1 MKSLKFCFVSE
12 IAPYLNSSGKLVVTG
27 GGEAHAFFLA
37 RELVKKGHCAKIVT
51 GKWVGAPAHEFIDG
65 VEFVRYGSYSL
76 WFSSCVALSIK
87 NLVLNSVRSFKVIEE
102 VIKKNRPD
110 FIVAPMTFAFPR
122 VVFEAYAHRIP
133 MVAEVHDVYPL
144 PLYLKHYR
152 RDYGLLV
159 YPGSLFVWLYNTLPK
174 YTSLVETVSA
184 ATVNPLVSKC
194 GVKREKIFVTGNG
207 VDTEKYLYSSEKQ
220 QLILVLG
227 RLVSYK
233 NVDRALCI
241 FRKVK
246 EQVKNAKL
254 VIVGDGPERKRLE
267 ALSKDSDVQFLGH
280 VSEAKKL
287 ELLQQAKILIS
298 CSEFEGFGMAPI
310 EALACGV
317 FPVLSDI
324 PAHHEVVGKH
334 SFISDNVDNCASII
348 VDLLSDEAK
357 RGLIAKG
364 GRDFVVSTYTWQ
376 SVCEKF
382 LLGIEHLKEKI
393 SN

>member
-1 MKSLKFCFVSE
+1 
-12 IAPYLNSSGKLVVTG
+12 
-27 GGEAHAFFLA
+27 
-37 RELVKKGHCAKIVT
+37 
-51 GKWVGAPAHEFIDG
+51 
-65 VEFVRYGSYSL
+65 
-76 WFSSCVALSIK
+76 
-87 NLVLNSVRSFKVIEE
+87 
-102 VIKKNRPD
+102 
-110 FIVAPMTFAFPR
+110 
-122 VVFEAYAHRIP
+122 
-133 MVAEVHDVYPL
+133 
-144 PLYLKHYR
+144 
-152 RDYGLLV
+152 LLV

-364 GRDFVVSTYTWQ
+364 GRDFVVSTYTWKN
-376 SVCEKF
+376 VCEKF
-382 LLGIEHLKEKI
+382 LLGIEPSKEKM